1 MQNDPIIIIITPPPP
16 PPTVTLASEA
26 PQKSDYEAAMDLI
39 RVAEATGARV
49 RIVREDPPPST

>member
-16 PPTVTLASEA
+16 PRVTLDSET
-26 PQKSDYEAAMDLI
+26 PPRSDYETAMDLI

-49 RIVREDPPPST
+49 RIVRDDPSSSN